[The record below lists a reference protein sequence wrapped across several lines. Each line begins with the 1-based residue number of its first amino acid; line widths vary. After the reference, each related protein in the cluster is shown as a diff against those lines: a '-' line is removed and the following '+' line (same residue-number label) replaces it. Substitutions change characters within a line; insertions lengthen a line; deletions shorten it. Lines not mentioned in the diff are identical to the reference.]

1 MIQPSYKLPH
11 VHLLA
16 WVGNKKVQKSN
27 PGFLE
32 LGQTDSHITVPVDQ
46 PNLVATFAVEQNMFI
61 SHESVFAR
69 LKPKLTCQPRS
80 CSRSSSVS
88 CRHLASSK
96 VKSYICCSATSPT
109 ELGLGHQW
117 IGIRLCSH
125 PSGQRAPLR
134 NFGWE
139 RLARSF

>member
-46 PNLVATFAVEQNMFI
+46 PGLVATFVVEDKMFKSDGLGMVKTKTYLSTKVLKWVAI
-61 SHESVFAR
+61 SD
-69 LKPKLTCQPRS
+69 LQ
-80 CSRSSSVS
+80 VS
-88 CRHLASSK
+88 CIQS
-96 VKSYICCSATSPT
+96 
-109 ELGLGHQW
+109 W
-117 IGIRLCSH
+117 
-125 PSGQRAPLR
+125 
-134 NFGWE
+134 
-139 RLARSF
+139 